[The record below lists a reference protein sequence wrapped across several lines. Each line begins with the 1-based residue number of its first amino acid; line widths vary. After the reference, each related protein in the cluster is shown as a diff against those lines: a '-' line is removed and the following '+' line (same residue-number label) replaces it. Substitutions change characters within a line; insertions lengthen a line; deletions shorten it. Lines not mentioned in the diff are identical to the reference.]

1 MIVLGA
7 ERVIN
12 QRVESDSLCDQKLRT
27 LYNPVDCGDI
37 GSGMVSL
44 PILDG
49 WCSLQH
55 FVIVPSTVYTAF

>member
-37 GSGMVSL
+37 GSGMVSTDPRWL
-44 PILDG
+44 
-49 WCSLQH
+49 
-55 FVIVPSTVYTAF
+55 V